1 MIEFHAYQIR
11 EFTKTGKRR
20 EVTSLTI
27 SLVKGQK
34 IDLTKGN
41 AGLSKVVVGLGWD
54 PAVVEKKGFFGSKK
68 SAVEIDCDAS
78 VILLDEKGRITNQ
91 KHVIYFANLQS
102 PDGSVVHS
110 GDNRTGDGDGDDETI
125 SINLGQVPADVS
137 KIVFVVNIYDCVNRK
152 QDFGLIQ
159 SAYIRVLNGSN
170 QQELVKFNLTD
181 DYSGKSSLIV
191 GEIYRHG
198 GEWKF
203 SAIGEG
209 STDTTIGQLVKRYQ

>member
-1 MIEFHAYQIR
+1 M
-11 EFTKTGKRR
+11 T
-20 EVTSLTI
+20 V

-54 PAVVEKKGFFGSKK
+54 PAVVEKKGFFGTKK
-68 SAVEIDCDAS
+68 TAVEIDIDAS
-78 VILLDEKGRITNQ
+78 VILLDEKGHITKE
-91 KHVIYFANLQS
+91 KHVVYFGNLQS

-110 GDNRTGDGDGDDETI
+110 GDNRTGDGDGDDEQVTI
-125 SINLGQVPADVS
+125 QLGQVPADVS
-137 KIVFVVNIYDCVNRK
+137 KMVFVVNIYDCVNRK
-152 QDFGLIQ
+152 QDFGLVQ

-181 DYSGKSSLIV
+181 NYASKTSLIV
-191 GEIYRHG
+191 GEIYRHS

-203 SAIGEG
+203 NAIGEG
-209 STDTTIGQLVKRYQ
+209 TTDTTLGLLVKRYQ